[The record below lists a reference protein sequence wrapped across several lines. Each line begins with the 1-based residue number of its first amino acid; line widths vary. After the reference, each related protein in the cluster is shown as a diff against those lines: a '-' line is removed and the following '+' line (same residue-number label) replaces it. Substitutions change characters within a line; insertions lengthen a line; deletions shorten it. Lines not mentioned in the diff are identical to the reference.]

1 MKRVPLC
8 VLVATAIVMMSPRDL
23 TNSAEAA
30 DGGADP
36 VAAAQIR
43 PEVVAHV
50 EELTVEQ
57 AEALVDQASRPNGP
71 TLSFDRLKR
80 LSPEVAKKF
89 ARHRGTIS
97 LRGLTTLSPET
108 AEVLAQLQNELHLD
122 GLVELSPETAE
133 ALSKHTF
140 NSLSLNGLRNLSPEV
155 ARALAKHAGY
165 RLCLDGVTTL
175 SPEQAEVIAGHR
187 GMWLSLCGLTSLSP
201 EVAEKLANHEGE
213 LDLSGLTSLSSE
225 SLRRALPRGIDDAL
239 ARSGRGTGQ
248 ARGHVSLS
256 QWPADAVARD
266 GRGTGPLPGQHLPV
280 RPDVT
285 APGGCRGHA

>member
-1 MKRVPLC
+1 MKRVALC
-8 VLVATAIVMMSPRDL
+8 VLVATAIVMTSSRDL
-23 TNSAEAA
+23 TYSAEAA

-165 RLCLDGVTTL
+165 RLCLDGMTTL
-175 SPEQAEVIAGHR
+175 SPELAEVIAGHR
-187 GMWLSLCGLTSLSP
+187 GMWLSL
-201 EVAEKLANHEGE
+201 
-213 LDLSGLTSLSSE
+213 
-225 SLRRALPRGIDDAL
+225 
-239 ARSGRGTGQ
+239 
-248 ARGHVSLS
+248 
-256 QWPADAVARD
+256 
-266 GRGTGPLPGQHLPV
+266 
-280 RPDVT
+280 
-285 APGGCRGHA
+285 